1 MRARQRCDGDGG
13 VAVVEFALVLP
24 VLAMLL
30 LGMVSGAIAWNE
42 NLALS
47 QGARVA
53 AREAVTRPLP
63 ATLTGTTMDPWLDD
77 VADRAVAASE
87 GKMAAGVNGRVVC
100 VAYVYPA
107 GTAPDETFSRTMD
120 ANGTRVSG
128 TSPCFVDGQG
138 DSDRRVQ
145 VTLQRVGVLDVG
157 FWRQELTLRRQVVYR
172 FEAHSGL

>member
-1 MRARQRCDGDGG
+1 MRRARRAAGDDA

-30 LGMVSGAIAWNE
+30 LGMVSGAIAWNQ

-63 ATLTGTTMDPWLDD
+63 TTLSEPTMSPWLDD

-87 GKMAAGVNGRVVC
+87 GKMTAGVDGRTVC

-107 GTAPDETFSRTMD
+107 GAAPDETFSRTLD
-120 ANGTRVSG
+120 ENGARVSG
-128 TSPCFVDGQG
+128 TSPCFTDGQG
-138 DSDRRVQ
+138 VDDRRLQ
-145 VTLQRVGVLDVG
+145 VVLERVGVLDVG

>member
-1 MRARQRCDGDGG
+1 MDRRRRCEGDGG
-13 VAVVEFALVLP
+13 VAVVEFAMVLP

-63 ATLTGTTMDPWLDD
+63 ATLSDATMSPWLDD

-87 GKMAAGVNGRVVC
+87 GKMAAGVSGRVVC

-107 GTAPDETFSRTMD
+107 GTSPDETFSRTLGE
-120 ANGTRVSG
+120 NGTRTSG
-128 TSPCFVDGQG
+128 TSPCFADGQG
-138 DSDRRVQ
+138 ANDRRLQ
-145 VTLQRVGVLDVG
+145 VVLERVGVLDVG